1 MTSFRASIPIRCVSW
16 YCCLL
21 AGCATLPASS
31 QVDHDLKV
39 ADIELASG
47 APDAAL
53 RIMQDLAA
61 RRPGDARV
69 TLRMGEADAAL
80 GHPQAAEAS
89 FRRVLATAPGNV
101 PAGLGLAR
109 LQLASDPAGALA
121 GLQGLAKAGPRDAR
135 ILTDLGVALDLL
147 GRAAEAQ
154 AAYHAALDVDPALL
168 SAQADLGLSLA
179 ISGHPSAALR
189 LLGPL
194 ARSAD
199 AGSRVRQDYALAE
212 TLAGHQEQAASVLR
226 IDMPATQVASVVN
239 AFESLRDAPR

>member
-109 LQLASDPAGALA
+109 AAACKRSRRRAGRVARAREGWPTRCTDPDRPWRRPRPARPRRRGAGC
-121 GLQGLAKAGPRDAR
+121 
-135 ILTDLGVALDLL
+135 
-147 GRAAEAQ
+147 
-154 AAYHAALDVDPALL
+154 L
-168 SAQADLGLSLA
+168 S
-179 ISGHPSAALR
+179 
-189 LLGPL
+189 
-194 ARSAD
+194 RSARRRSRPAVR
-199 AGSRVRQDYALAE
+199 AGGSQASRSRSRA
-212 TLAGHQEQAASVLR
+212 
-226 IDMPATQVASVVN
+226 IP
-239 AFESLRDAPR
+239 PRR